1 MGRAWRQ
8 QAGTLLIIFMVL
20 VTVTTVYAVYGAF
33 RNAGPTIVGILMWLA
48 ADSFLTWRIWR
59 HRSSGAR
66 DALLIFTA
74 LGVLGL
80 IRVVFRW
87 SPDLLVA
94 SGIATA
100 QFVLLLS
107 PAIRHHVRAKRSRSR
122 PSDDQFP
129 SAESH

>member
-20 VTVTTVYAVYGAF
+20 VAVTTVYGAT
-33 RNAGPTIVGILMWLA
+33 RNAGHHRPGILMWLVL
-48 ADSFLTWRIWR
+48 DSSLVWRIWR
-59 HRSSGAR
+59 HRSSRAR
-66 DALLIFTA
+66 DALLVFSA

-94 SGIATA
+94 SGLSIA

-107 PAIRHHVRAKRSRSR
+107 PAIRRHVRAKPSGSR
-122 PSDDQFP
+122 PSDDQLRLP
-129 SAESH
+129 CSRS

>member
-1 MGRAWRQ
+1 MGRTWRQ

-20 VTVTTVYAVYGAF
+20 VAVTAVYGAS
-33 RNAGPTIVGILMWLA
+33 RNAAHHRLGILMWLVLY
-48 ADSFLTWRIWR
+48 SFLVWRIWR

-66 DALLIFTA
+66 DALLVLSA

-94 SGIATA
+94 SGLSTA
-100 QFVLLLS
+100 QSVLLLS
-107 PAIRHHVRAKRSRSR
+107 PAIRHYVRAKPSGSRS
-122 PSDDQFP
+122 SDDQLP
-129 SAESH
+129 SVEPY